1 MSLTSP
7 PDDDHART
15 HAQSQSMFFMRI
27 PIEIR
32 QMVYEYVMGEET
44 LHLTFG
50 AKKRFGHFIC
60 EDSGEDA
67 IEEGVGRECGC
78 TVLVGGRGGGR
89 RLDGGCV
96 GLLRSCRRM

>member
-1 MSLTSP
+1 
-7 PDDDHART
+7 
-15 HAQSQSMFFMRI
+15 MRI

-67 IEEGVGRECGC
+67 IEEGDGRECGC

-89 RLDGGCV
+89 RLDSGCV
-96 GLLRSCRRM
+96 GLVRSCRRM